1 MQQEIG
7 QARKTGT
14 ILTTYPIWKASFE
27 QFPSYNAGYGD
38 FIELEK
44 ENYPC
49 VLMGRESGQAQEYV
63 DGLKE
68 KEDMKELQIY
78 SEEYVKAGG
87 KSEAEQE

>member
-1 MQQEIG
+1 
-7 QARKTGT
+7 
-14 ILTTYPIWKASFE
+14 
-27 QFPSYNAGYGD
+27 
-38 FIELEK
+38 
-44 ENYPC
+44 
-49 VLMGRESGQAQEYV
+49 MGRESGQAQEYV